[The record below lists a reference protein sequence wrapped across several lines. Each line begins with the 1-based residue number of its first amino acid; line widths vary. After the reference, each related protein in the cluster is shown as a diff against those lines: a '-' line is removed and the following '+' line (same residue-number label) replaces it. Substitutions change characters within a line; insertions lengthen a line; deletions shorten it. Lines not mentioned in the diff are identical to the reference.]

1 MDVKCSKKAKK
12 ATGSSRTRNRLR
24 NCETGEKMAQRRIRG
39 DRLFITVVCLVAMC
53 RAVPIGDLLDRASQ
67 RSDKMHSLSTLLTQ
81 EMDTHFPPYGR
92 MQMQRPAECHTSALQ
107 TPNDK
112 EQALQVSNSDLLSL
126 VRSLLQAWV
135 DPLVILSNS
144 AITLPHPAKSS
155 ISSNIQELQE
165 HSKSLADG
173 LDILSGKMGPAA
185 QATSSLPYTGG
196 TDLGQDRVT
205 ILNKFGFLLSCLR
218 RDSHK
223 IDSFLKVLR
232 CRAVK
237 LQPEL
242 C

>member
-1 MDVKCSKKAKK
+1 MQ
-12 ATGSSRTRNRLR
+12 THTRTQHTHTHTHTFILLPCLLR
-24 NCETGEKMAQRRIRG
+24 PAP
-39 DRLFITVVCLVAMC
+39 VVYLVAMC
-53 RAVPIGDLLDRASQ
+53 RAVPVNDLLDRASQ

-81 EMDTHFPPYGR
+81 EMDSHFPPYGR
-92 MQMQRPAECHTSALQ
+92 MQMPRPADCHTSALQ

-112 EQALQVSNSDLLSL
+112 EQALQVSESDLMSL
-126 VRSLLQAWV
+126 ARSLLQAWV
-135 DPLVILSNS
+135 DPLAVLSTS
-144 AITLPHPAKSS
+144 AITLPHPSKSS
-155 ISSNIQELQE
+155 ISSKIQELQE

-173 LDILSGKMGPAA
+173 LDILSGKMGPSA
-185 QATSSLPYTGG
+185 QAISFLPYTGG

-205 ILNKFGFLLSCLR
+205 ILNKFNFLLSCLR

-232 CRAVK
+232 CRAAK

>member
-1 MDVKCSKKAKK
+1 
-12 ATGSSRTRNRLR
+12 
-24 NCETGEKMAQRRIRG
+24 MAQRRISG
-39 DRLFITVVCLVAMC
+39 DRLFITVVYLVAMC

-81 EMDTHFPPYGR
+81 EMDSHFPPYGR
-92 MQMQRPAECHTSALQ
+92 IPNENAPFDCQPPHYRRPMEKKKSSG
-107 TPNDK
+107 K
-112 EQALQVSNSDLLSL
+112 GSGESDLMSL

-155 ISSNIQELQE
+155 ISSKIQELQE